1 VGLTIP
7 GYKPARKLAADRLGV
22 LYLAVRKSDGSQ
34 VEIRILRQSL
44 FESVEARQQ
53 FLDRAARL
61 ADLTHPGIVPVLDQ
75 LDLEG
80 RLVLVHEH
88 FRSRPFS
95 DFLAENP
102 GPISASRSVELLLHM
117 LEPVDFAHQEGIVH
131 GQIDPDHVLIDEYD
145 HIKVRE
151 FGLVDSTGKLGLSH
165 RGVTGSSLVYVA
177 PERLLAKGVDQRSDV
192 YSLGIMLYR
201 LLTGR
206 FPYPV
211 DTGKPEEIEASVR
224 KKRYRPPTDFVEL
237 MPPELSKVVLRAVA
251 KKPSKRLASTS
262 ELRDL
267 LRPFLR
273 REEGVEER
281 AAKAPPEK
289 PEATKRPRP
298 AVAKRRAKTKELVEE
313 ARRMIEQDRPVDA
326 VALAREV
333 FDLWPLCPE
342 LAEIISE
349 LEEEIPE
356 LVEPQE
362 TGAEIFEDIFEK
374 ELGEEV
380 GDAESLLATTWAP
393 SDPQRESELIS
404 TIRMHMQ
411 QNNFRAA
418 AESAASAHREFP
430 NNPIISELNIRLDK
444 LFHPE
449 KYRVSAKASERA
461 ATVPGPI
468 ARREEIVR
476 EPAPS
481 KSWIVKARMGALS
494 LLGALILVGL
504 YLLVIKPVVLDRG
517 APRDEGPEP
526 QPPQPYR
533 VSMVVMGPES
543 AQVSVEGRQLQPDRN
558 GVYQLQG
565 TDFGQLSIQVSADS
579 FETIDRRLQVSE
591 GAQLRDTLSMQP
603 LGTGTVEV
611 SLEAVMPEDEPQP
624 EEGEVSFYVD
634 GDRIEEMPVVLPT
647 GTHVFRASLEGYRSV
662 PETLTIDRTGSLRQ
676 ELSLSPL
683 RSAEIRLAIDGDIEG
698 LADFYVDGY
707 RVGSNRRRITYTAGY
722 GGHTVTV
729 RMPGRET
736 WVRNIDL
743 GSRGYS
749 ATVSPASAIEPG
761 RLLIAPEPWAEV
773 FVDGR
778 SYGETPMPPLE
789 LEPGSYTVRLTNPDY
804 QDQVHNIVIREG
816 QDTAIRYTAPQRQ
829 EEVIPPEVISRTEPE
844 YPGEALA
851 QEDLSGLVTLYV
863 TVSEDG
869 TVSDVTVAHDGVGY
883 GFAQAAVESVY
894 DWRFDPATQA
904 GEPVEATK
912 AVTIPY
918 NPPD

>member
-298 AVAKRRAKTKELVEE
+298 AVAKRR
-313 ARRMIEQDRPVDA
+313 
-326 VALAREV
+326 
-333 FDLWPLCPE
+333 
-342 LAEIISE
+342 
-349 LEEEIPE
+349 
-356 LVEPQE
+356 
-362 TGAEIFEDIFEK
+362 G
-374 ELGEEV
+374 
-380 GDAESLLATTWAP
+380 
-393 SDPQRESELIS
+393 
-404 TIRMHMQ
+404 
-411 QNNFRAA
+411 
-418 AESAASAHREFP
+418 
-430 NNPIISELNIRLDK
+430 
-444 LFHPE
+444 
-449 KYRVSAKASERA
+449 
-461 ATVPGPI
+461 
-468 ARREEIVR
+468 
-476 EPAPS
+476 
-481 KSWIVKARMGALS
+481 
-494 LLGALILVGL
+494 
-504 YLLVIKPVVLDRG
+504 
-517 APRDEGPEP
+517 
-526 QPPQPYR
+526 
-533 VSMVVMGPES
+533 
-543 AQVSVEGRQLQPDRN
+543 
-558 GVYQLQG
+558 
-565 TDFGQLSIQVSADS
+565 
-579 FETIDRRLQVSE
+579 
-591 GAQLRDTLSMQP
+591 
-603 LGTGTVEV
+603 
-611 SLEAVMPEDEPQP
+611 
-624 EEGEVSFYVD
+624 
-634 GDRIEEMPVVLPT
+634 
-647 GTHVFRASLEGYRSV
+647 
-662 PETLTIDRTGSLRQ
+662 
-676 ELSLSPL
+676 
-683 RSAEIRLAIDGDIEG
+683 
-698 LADFYVDGY
+698 
-707 RVGSNRRRITYTAGY
+707 
-722 GGHTVTV
+722 
-729 RMPGRET
+729 
-736 WVRNIDL
+736 
-743 GSRGYS
+743 
-749 ATVSPASAIEPG
+749 
-761 RLLIAPEPWAEV
+761 
-773 FVDGR
+773 
-778 SYGETPMPPLE
+778 
-789 LEPGSYTVRLTNPDY
+789 
-804 QDQVHNIVIREG
+804 
-816 QDTAIRYTAPQRQ
+816 
-829 EEVIPPEVISRTEPE
+829 VIPP
-844 YPGEALA
+844 
-851 QEDLSGLVTLYV
+851 
-863 TVSEDG
+863 
-869 TVSDVTVAHDGVGY
+869 
-883 GFAQAAVESVY
+883 
-894 DWRFDPATQA
+894 
-904 GEPVEATK
+904 
-912 AVTIPY
+912 
-918 NPPD
+918 